1 MLLKQ
6 IKVEQLQSNIGK
18 YSTENNF
25 NSKRNTNQIKMEIK
39 LKAEHCDAKKKIKKL
54 FFFFVKID
62 GQQAMGTQIK
72 Q

>member
-1 MLLKQ
+1 MKQ

-39 LKAEHCDAKKKIKKL
+39 LKAEHCDAKKKLKN